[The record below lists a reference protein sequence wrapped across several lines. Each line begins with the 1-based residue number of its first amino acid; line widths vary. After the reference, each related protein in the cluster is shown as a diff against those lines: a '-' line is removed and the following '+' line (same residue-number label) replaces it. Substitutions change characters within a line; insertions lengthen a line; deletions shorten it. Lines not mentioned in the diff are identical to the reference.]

1 MNNIEK
7 ERIVKKYFN
16 RIPAHIISLIFL
28 CFSFKILMTTSYIS
42 KNWLNKLEIL
52 NKISLFNL
60 MFLTYAII
68 LILECLIDIIK
79 QKSVIYTTLTIAILF
94 ILFYLF
100 FGAIN
105 VDNMMTDILKEGFR
119 LTRNKAIFRGI
130 YAIVSLF
137 CFVVFLTSSFS
148 FLIMLGMKIKYILTF
163 GKEE

>member
-1 MNNIEK
+1 MNDEK
-7 ERIVKKYFN
+7 ERIIKKYFN

-100 FGAIN
+100 L
-105 VDNMMTDILKEGFR
+105 V
-119 LTRNKAIFRGI
+119 
-130 YAIVSLF
+130 
-137 CFVVFLTSSFS
+137 
-148 FLIMLGMKIKYILTF
+148 
-163 GKEE
+163 